1 MKSRSGTPG
10 LHQGLIRIA
19 VASMLPLLFV
29 SAPSLAA
36 QDDEGF
42 VPLFN
47 GRDLTGWIGD
57 ARLWKVEN
65 GVIVGSTEETQI
77 ERNSFLS
84 TTRSFSDFTLRVS
97 VKLIRGNSGIQF
109 RSEQHPGHVV
119 KGYQADI
126 ADANYFGMLYD
137 EGKRGMMDYWKKL
150 SPEEKAVINSR
161 ADLTG
166 WNRYEISCEG
176 RRVRLILNGHLVC
189 DITDPKGSRS
199 GIIAL
204 QLHTGPPMRVLFKDI
219 EIKSSRTA
227 GPIRRDKERFRAA
240 PGFQVE
246 QAATDELLG
255 SLVNLT
261 FDHLGRPVV
270 AREHGGVH
278 ILLDK
283 DGDGRFEGVREF
295 SNRVQRAHGMHYLG
309 AGDLLVQSNGP
320 EGPGLY
326 RLVDEDGD
334 DQADSTTL
342 IAASRGRIGEHGPHA
357 ILTGMDGNLYLLY
370 GNHAYPD
377 VTVDP
382 GSPSRGLHEDHLL
395 ERYLDPRGHANS
407 IRVPAG
413 TIHRLDL
420 SSNRWTQFSAG
431 FRNAFDFALDPKGE
445 IFTFDSDMEWDF
457 GLPWYRPIRVIH
469 AVPGGDYG
477 WRTGSGKFPGY
488 YPDSLPA
495 VESLGRGSPVGIAFY
510 QHRTYPRKFHGALF
524 LGDWS
529 RGRIRVSFPEQ
540 TGASYVASGEDFV
553 SGEPLNVTDLD
564 VGPDG
569 FLYFST
575 GGRSTS
581 GGLYRVRYA
590 GATAESSVGTG
601 SGVREALTQ
610 PMHRSAWGQ
619 LALTRLKSE
628 LGPRWEQDLVRISRD
643 RASPSQQR
651 VRALESLQT
660 LGPAPGPKLLSQL
673 SRDEDP
679 KVRAAAVLLLGTH
692 PLHQVSSILQER
704 LGDSDPLVARRSAES
719 LLRAGLDTGSSLPNP
734 EGLARSLY
742 RLMDHSDRFV
752 RHAARLTLERMDPPL
767 WTSLVLQ
774 DTVRDRPRAALEGLL
789 ALIRVRNPGPDW
801 KAVLEKIL
809 EYGRQPMTEEIRLG
823 YLRICQLAFLR
834 DPAPETPGRE
844 KFASRLGSRLLDL
857 YPTDNS
863 LVNRE
868 LETLLGFLQTP
879 GAIGALLRE
888 LKPEKSQPDQI
899 HTVYAL
905 RSIKQ
910 GWSRN
915 QRNAVVEWFDRGWQM
930 PGAASMHGYITRL
943 WEDVLSLLPPEE
955 RAQAEAREEE
965 QARKRAERV
974 LELISGEPPPER
986 SRLIQMSFEELSTY
1000 LEFDPGSYERGSAE
1014 RGRAVFHRA
1023 KCSNCHVFGS
1033 EGRGGGPD
1041 LSTAVKRFRRSEILE
1056 ALMFPS
1062 KVISDQYTALIVEAK
1077 GKEPL
1082 TGMLAD
1088 ENEETL
1094 TLIDASGERIDIPK
1108 NLVTDRR
1115 TSQIS
1120 IMPEELLETMTLQD
1134 LVNLFL
1140 FLERGSGF

>member
-1 MKSRSGTPG
+1 MKSMRLGFRTGRAFSR
-10 LHQGLIRIA
+10 LAAAILF
-19 VASMLPLLFV
+19 PLLLFSV
-29 SAPSLAA
+29 PTRAA
-36 QDDEGF
+36 QDEDGF
-42 VPLFN
+42 VSLFN
-47 GRDLTGWIGD
+47 GRDLTGWVGD
-57 ARLWKVEN
+57 SRLWKVEN
-65 GVIVGSTEETQI
+65 GVIVGSTEEVQI

-109 RSEQHPGHVV
+109 RSEQHLNHVV

-126 ADANYFGMLYD
+126 AEANYFGMLYD

-150 SPEEKAVINSR
+150 SPEEKAAINAR

-166 WNRYEISCEG
+166 WNRYEIICEG

-189 DITDPKGSRS
+189 DLTDPEGSRS

-219 EIKSSRTA
+219 EIKSARTTVRT
-227 GPIRRDKERFRAA
+227 RRGKDRFRAA

-246 QAATDELLG
+246 PVATDELLG

-261 FDHLGRPVV
+261 FDHRGRPVV
-270 AREHGGVH
+270 AREHGGIH
-278 ILLDK
+278 ILSDE
-283 DGDGRFEGVREF
+283 DGDGRFEGVRDF

-320 EGPGLY
+320 EGAGLY
-326 RLVDEDGD
+326 RLIDEDGD
-334 DQADSTTL
+334 DQADTTTL

-357 ILTGMDGNLYLLY
+357 ILTGMDGHLYLLY
-370 GNHAYPD
+370 GNYAYPD

-382 GSPSRGLHEDHLL
+382 GSPSRRLQEDHLL

-407 IRVPAG
+407 IRAPAG

-420 SSNRWTQFSAG
+420 SNNRWTQFSAG
-431 FRNAFDFALDPKGE
+431 FRNAFDFALDSQGE

-457 GLPWYRPIRVIH
+457 GLPWYRPIRVLH

-510 QHRTYPRKFHGALF
+510 LHRTYPRKYHGALF

-529 RGRIRVSFPEQ
+529 RGRIRVSFPEPA
-540 TGASYVASGEDFV
+540 GATYIASGEDFV

-590 GATAESSVGTG
+590 GAAAESSAGTG
-601 SGVREALTQ
+601 SGVRKALNQ
-610 PMHRSAWGQ
+610 PMHRSAWGK
-619 LALTRLKSE
+619 LAMTRVKSE
-628 LGPRWEQDLVRISRD
+628 LGTRWEPDLIRVARD
-643 RASPSQQR
+643 RASPSRQR
-651 VRALESLQT
+651 VRALELLQT
-660 LGPAPGPKLLSQL
+660 LGPAPGPELLDQL
-673 SRDEDP
+673 AEDEDP

-692 PLHQVSSILQER
+692 PLHQVSSSLQER
-704 LGDSDPLVARRSAES
+704 LGDSDPLVARRAAES
-719 LLRAGLDTGSSLPNP
+719 LLRAGLSSDSSVPDP
-734 EGLARSLY
+734 EALARSLY

-752 RHAARLTLERMDPPL
+752 RHAARLALERMDAGL
-767 WTSLVLQ
+767 WTPWVLSGDLQ
-774 DTVRDRPRAALEGLL
+774 DRPRAALEGLL

-801 KAVLEKIL
+801 NAVLEKIL
-809 EYGRQPMTEEIRLG
+809 EYGRQPMAEEIRLA

-834 DPAPETPGRE
+834 DPAPEAPGRE
-844 KFASRLGSRLLDL
+844 EFASRLGSRLLDL
-857 YPTDNS
+857 YPTES
-863 LVNRE
+863 PLVNRE
-868 LETLLGFLQTP
+868 LETLLGHMQTP
-879 GAIGALLRE
+879 GAIEALLRE

-899 HTVYAL
+899 HAVYAL

-910 GWSRN
+910 GWSGD
-915 QRNAVVEWFDRGWQM
+915 QRSAVVEWFDRGWQM

-943 WEDVLSLLPPEE
+943 WEDVLDLLPPDERARAEE
-955 RAQAEAREEE
+955 REAE
-965 QARKRAERV
+965 QARKRAERI
-974 LELISGEPPPER
+974 LELVSGDPPPER
-986 SRLIQMSFEELSTY
+986 SRITQMSFEELSLY
-1000 LEFDPGSYERGSAE
+1000 LEFDPGAYERGSAE

-1056 ALMFPS
+1056 AIMFPS

-1077 GKEPL
+1077 GHEPL

-1088 ENEETL
+1088 ETDETL
-1094 TLIDASGERIDIPK
+1094 TLIDATGERIEIPQ

-1115 TSQIS
+1115 TSRVS
-1120 IMPEELLETMTLQD
+1120 IMPEDLLEAMTTQN
-1134 LVNLFL
+1134 LVDLFL

>member
-1 MKSRSGTPG
+1 MKTRSRAWGCRQELS
-10 LHQGLIRIA
+10 R
-19 VASMLPLLFV
+19 VAAASLFSLLLFSV
-29 SAPSLAA
+29 PSHAS

-57 ARLWKVEN
+57 TRLWRVEN
-65 GVIVGSTEETQI
+65 GVIAGSTEETQI

-84 TTRSFSDFTLRVS
+84 TTRNFSDFTLRVS
-97 VKLIRGNSGIQF
+97 VKLVRGNSGIQF
-109 RSEQHPGHVV
+109 RSEQHPDHVV

-150 SPEEKAVINSR
+150 SPEEKAAINSR

-166 WNRYEISCEG
+166 WNRYEIICEG

-189 DITDPKGSRS
+189 DITDPEGSRS

-219 EIKSSRTA
+219 EIRAARTA
-227 GPIRRDKERFRAA
+227 GRHRGGKDRFQAA

-255 SLVNLT
+255 SLVNMT
-261 FDHLGRPVV
+261 FDHRGRPVV
-270 AREHGGVH
+270 AREHGGIH
-278 ILLDK
+278 ILLDE
-283 DGDGRFEGVREF
+283 DGDGRFERVREF

-326 RLVDEDGD
+326 RLVDENGD

-357 ILTGMDGNLYLLY
+357 ILTGMDGDLYLLY
-370 GNHAYPD
+370 GNYAYPD
-377 VTVDP
+377 VAVDP
-382 GSPSRGLHEDHLL
+382 GSPSRGLQEDHLL

-420 SSNRWTQFSAG
+420 SSNRWNQFSAG
-431 FRNAFDFALDPKGE
+431 FRNAFDFALDPQGE
-445 IFTFDSDMEWDF
+445 LFTFDSDMEWDF
-457 GLPWYRPIRVIH
+457 GLPWYRPIRVLH

-510 QHRTYPRKFHGALF
+510 QHRTYPPKYYGALF

-529 RGRIRVSFPEQ
+529 RGRIRVSFPEPA
-540 TGASYVASGEDFV
+540 GATYVSSGEDFV

-601 SGVREALTQ
+601 SGIRKALTQ

-619 LALTRLKSE
+619 LALTRVKSE
-628 LGPRWEQDLVRISRD
+628 LGTRWEPELVRISRD
-643 RASPSQQR
+643 RASPSRQR
-651 VRALESLQT
+651 VRALELLQT
-660 LGPAPGPKLLSQL
+660 LGPAPGPTLLDQL
-673 SRDEDP
+673 SEDEDP

-692 PLHQVSSILQER
+692 PLNRVSSSLHER
-704 LGDSDPLVARRSAES
+704 LGDSDALVARRAAES
-719 LLRAGLDTGSSLPNP
+719 LLRAGLSSDSPLPNP
-734 EGLARSLY
+734 ERLARSLY

-752 RHAARLTLERMDPPL
+752 RHAARLALERMDPPL
-767 WTSLVLQ
+767 WTSLVLR
-774 DTVRDRPRAALEGLL
+774 DSVRDRPRAALEGLL
-789 ALIRVRNPGPDW
+789 ALIRVNSPDLDW
-801 KAVLEKIL
+801 NAVLERVL
-809 EYGRQPMTEEIRLG
+809 EYGRHPMTEEIRLG

-834 DPAPETPGRE
+834 DPAPEAPGRE
-844 KFASRLGSRLLDL
+844 PFASRLGSRLLDL
-857 YPTDNS
+857 YPTDDP

-879 GAIGALLRE
+879 GAIGALIGE
-888 LKPEKSQPDQI
+888 LNPEKSQQEQI
-899 HTVYAL
+899 HTLYAL

-910 GWSRN
+910 GWSRD

-943 WEDVLSLLPPEE
+943 WEDVLDLLPPDE
-955 RAQAEAREEE
+955 RTQAEAREEQE
-965 QARKRAERV
+965 ARKRAERV
-974 LELISGEPPPER
+974 LELISGDPPPER
-986 SRLIQMSFEELSTY
+986 SRLTQMSFEELSLF

-1056 ALMFPS
+1056 AIMFPS
-1062 KVISDQYTALIVEAK
+1062 KVISDQYTALIVEAS
-1077 GKEPL
+1077 GREPM

-1088 ENEETL
+1088 ENDETL
-1094 TLIDASGERIDIPK
+1094 TLIDATGERIEIPK

-1120 IMPEELLETMTLQD
+1120 IMPEDVLETMTLQD